1 MARISEANTKCAR
14 THAYTHTYS
23 HTGDSVECD
32 IWECH
37 FSGCA
42 QGWRDEGVSGW
53 GYCMAVGDGMW
64 REAAWILQQWGRR
77 ESTAFPFFTARLH
90 YQSISNLLRFYS
102 VKMFLIKTPYGFHRS
117 LGRNTR
123 NNKSGPQHWL
133 SGRCCYLTNAC
144 RGILSPLRVIKMGNS
159 HTGWLPTDFWL
170 GLPASNVGGWL
181 VALKA
186 LISRYTFSPLSPTT
200 PPPLTVRDECP
211 TVRMIYCTIH
221 VCLRQSILINHA
233 NVAKVQGV
241 IDLMCGGRRE
251 GAAQRKDYTLS
262 SFWWPNEPLRICWE
276 NITGVSFAH
285 LFQWCPE
292 SSTYRHVG
300 LAPLWIRQVMNH
312 CCSYVF
318 FFNDLWKGTH

>member
-102 VKMFLIKTPYGFHRS
+102 VKMFRIKTPFGRHWS

-123 NNKSGPQHWL
+123 NNRSGEVL
-133 SGRCCYLTNAC
+133 SERLCCYLGNAC
-144 RGILSPLRVIKMGNS
+144 QGILSPLRVTEIGNL
-159 HTGWLPTDFWL
+159 HTGRLPTDFCL
-170 GLPASNVGGWL
+170 GLPVSSGGWL
-181 VALKA
+181 VVLKA
-186 LISRYTFSPLSPTT
+186 LISCYVSSFLTT
-200 PPPLTVRDECP
+200 PPPGCDQCARVE
-211 TVRMIYCTIH
+211 MIYCTMH
-221 VCLRQSILINHA
+221 VCSWRSILINH
-233 NVAKVQGV
+233 
-241 IDLMCGGRRE
+241 
-251 GAAQRKDYTLS
+251 
-262 SFWWPNEPLRICWE
+262 
-276 NITGVSFAH
+276 
-285 LFQWCPE
+285 
-292 SSTYRHVG
+292 
-300 LAPLWIRQVMNH
+300 
-312 CCSYVF
+312 
-318 FFNDLWKGTH
+318 